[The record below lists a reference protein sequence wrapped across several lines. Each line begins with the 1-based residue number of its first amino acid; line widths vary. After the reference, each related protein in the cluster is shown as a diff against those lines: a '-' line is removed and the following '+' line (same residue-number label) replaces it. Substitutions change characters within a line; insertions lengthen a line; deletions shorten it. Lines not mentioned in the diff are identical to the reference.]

1 MQNIVPVLKI
11 VLPLIVSLGIGYF
24 ARKRDILSP
33 EAIDGM
39 KTFVMKFAL
48 PALLFGVFFTAEYS
62 ASILLFAVTM
72 FVLGFIGL
80 GFGFL
85 IGKPLEKRSPMF
97 KYMTTGWEV
106 GMLGYALYA
115 LLFGAENL
123 RNLATLDFGH
133 VLFIFSGYI
142 AVLYTRIGCTR
153 KESLQALVTNPI
165 PWAMLSGAVLAMLG
179 VSRALTPSGVTDLIK
194 SLCDFIAAP
203 LSCVILIVVGY
214 GIEFS
219 GKNFGTAVIS
229 VLVRTLVCAALCA
242 VALLVF
248 GAFVPLSDAMRWAVI
263 ILFMTPAPYILTVF
277 TNNDQER
284 ADVSMSLSLQTMVTV
299 AAFIVIVIFNR

>member
-1 MQNIVPVLKI
+1 MQSVIPILKV
-11 VLPLIVSLGIGYF
+11 VLPLVVSLGIGFF
-24 ARKRDILSP
+24 ARKREILSP

-39 KTFVMKFAL
+39 KAFVMKFAL
-48 PALLFGVFFTAEYS
+48 PALLFSLFFTAEYS
-62 ASILLFAVTM
+62 ASILVYAVTM
-72 FVLGFIGL
+72 FVLGFAGL
-80 GFGFL
+80 GLGFL

-97 KYMTTGWEV
+97 RYMTTGWEV

-123 RNLATLDFGH
+123 RNMATLDFGH

-142 AVLYTRIGCTR
+142 AVLYSRIGCTK
-153 KESLQALVTNPI
+153 KESLQALLTNPI
-165 PWAMLSGAVLAMLG
+165 PWAMIIGAVLAMLG
-179 VSRALTPSGVTDLIK
+179 VSRALAPSGVTDLIK
-194 SLCDFIAAP
+194 SLCDFVAAP

-219 GKNFGTAVIS
+219 GKNFVTAAIS

-248 GAFVPLSDAMRWAVI
+248 GAFIPLTDEMRWAVI

-277 TNNDQER
+277 TNNEQER
-284 ADVSMSLSLQTMVTV
+284 ADVSMSLSLQTIVTV
-299 AAFIVIVIFNR
+299 LIFIGIAIFKL

>member
-1 MQNIVPVLKI
+1 MQSVIPILKV
-11 VLPLIVSLGIGYF
+11 VLPLVVSLGIGYF

-39 KTFVMKFAL
+39 KLFVMKFAL
-48 PALLFGVFFTAEYS
+48 PALLFGLFFTAEYS
-62 ASILLFAVTM
+62 ASILIYASTM
-72 FVLGFIGL
+72 FVLGFVGL
-80 GFGFL
+80 GIGFL
-85 IGKPLEKRSPMF
+85 VGKPLAKRSPMYR
-97 KYMTTGWEV
+97 YMTTGWEV

-123 RNLATLDFGH
+123 RNMATLDFGH

-142 AVLYTRIGCTR
+142 AVLYARIGCTR
-153 KESLQALVTNPI
+153 KESLQALLTNPI
-165 PWAMLSGAVLAMLG
+165 PWAMISGAALAMLG
-179 VSRALTPSGVTDLIK
+179 VSRALAPSGVTELIK
-194 SLCDFIAAP
+194 SLCDFVAAP

-219 GKNFGTAVIS
+219 GKNFVTAILS

-248 GAFVPLSDAMRWAVI
+248 GAFIPLTDAMRWTVI

-277 TNNDQER
+277 PNNEQER
-284 ADVSMSLSLQTMVTV
+284 ADVSMSLSLQTLVTV
-299 AAFIVIVIFNR
+299 LIFIGIAIFKL

>member
-1 MQNIVPVLKI
+1 MQSVIPILKV
-11 VLPLIVSLGIGYF
+11 VLPLVVSLGIGFF
-24 ARKRDILSP
+24 ARKREILSP

-39 KTFVMKFAL
+39 KAFVMKFAL
-48 PALLFGVFFTAEYS
+48 PALLFSLFFTAEYS
-62 ASILLFAVTM
+62 ASILIYAVTM
-72 FVLGFIGL
+72 FVLGFAGL
-80 GFGFL
+80 GLGFL

-97 KYMTTGWEV
+97 RYMTTGWEV

-123 RNLATLDFGH
+123 RNMATLDFGH

-142 AVLYTRIGCTR
+142 AVLYSRIGCTK
-153 KESLQALVTNPI
+153 KESLQALLTNPI
-165 PWAMLSGAVLAMLG
+165 PWAMIISAALTILG
-179 VSRALTPSGVTDLIK
+179 VSRALAPSGVTDLIK
-194 SLCDFIAAP
+194 SLCDFVAAP

-219 GKNFGTAVIS
+219 GKNFVTAAIS

-248 GAFVPLSDAMRWAVI
+248 GAFIPLTDEMRWAVI

-277 TNNDQER
+277 TNNEQER
-284 ADVSMSLSLQTMVTV
+284 ADVSMSLSLQTIVTV
-299 AAFIVIVIFNR
+299 LIFIGIAIFKL

>member
-1 MQNIVPVLKI
+1 MQNIVSILKI
-11 VLPLIVSLGIGYF
+11 VLPLVVSLGIGFF

-33 EAIDGM
+33 EAIEGM

-48 PALLFGVFFTAEYS
+48 PAMLFGLFFTAEYAPS
-62 ASILLFAVTM
+62 VLLFAVTM
-72 FVLGFIGL
+72 FTLGFVGL
-80 GFGFL
+80 GLGFL
-85 IGKPLEKRSPMF
+85 IGKPLEKRSPMLKF
-97 KYMTTGWEV
+97 MTAGWEV

-123 RNLATLDFGH
+123 RNMAMLDFGH

-153 KESLQALVTNPI
+153 KESMQALVTNPI
-165 PWAMLSGAVLAMLG
+165 PWAMILGAALAISG
-179 VSRALTPSGVTDLIK
+179 VSRALIPSGVTELIK
-194 SLCDFIAAP
+194 SLSDFISAP

-219 GKNFGTAVIS
+219 GKNFATAAFS
-229 VLVRTLVCAALCA
+229 VVLRTLVCGALCA

-248 GAFVPLSDAMRWAVI
+248 GAFVPLSDAMRWAII
-263 ILFMTPAPYILTVF
+263 ILFMTPAPYILTMF
-277 TNNDQER
+277 TTNEQER
-284 ADVSMSLSLQTMVTV
+284 ADVSMSLSLQTIFSVIL
-299 AAFIVIVIFNR
+299 FIGIAIFKQ

>member
-1 MQNIVPVLKI
+1 MQSVIPILKV
-11 VLPLIVSLGIGYF
+11 VLPLVVSLGIGFF
-24 ARKRDILSP
+24 ARKREILSP

-39 KTFVMKFAL
+39 KAFVMKFAL
-48 PALLFGVFFTAEYS
+48 PALLFSLFFTAEYS
-62 ASILLFAVTM
+62 ASILVYAVTM
-72 FVLGFIGL
+72 FVLGFAGL
-80 GFGFL
+80 GLGFL

-97 KYMTTGWEV
+97 RYMTTGWEV

-123 RNLATLDFGH
+123 RNMATLDFGH

-142 AVLYTRIGCTR
+142 AVLYSRIGCTK
-153 KESLQALVTNPI
+153 KESLQALLTNPI
-165 PWAMLSGAVLAMLG
+165 PWAMIIGAALAMLG
-179 VSRALTPSGVTDLIK
+179 VSRALAPSGVTDLIK
-194 SLCDFIAAP
+194 SLCDFVAAP

-219 GKNFGTAVIS
+219 GKNFVTAAIS
-229 VLVRTLVCAALCA
+229 VLVRTLMCGALCA

-248 GAFVPLSDAMRWAVI
+248 GAFIPLTDEMRWAVI

-277 TNNDQER
+277 TNNEQER
-284 ADVSMSLSLQTMVTV
+284 ADVSMSLSLQTIVTV
-299 AAFIVIVIFNR
+299 LIFIGIAIFKL

>member
-1 MQNIVPVLKI
+1 MQSVVPILKV
-11 VLPLIVSLGIGYF
+11 VLPLVVSLGIGFF

-39 KTFVMKFAL
+39 KQFVMKFAL
-48 PALLFGVFFTAEYS
+48 PALLFGLFFTAEYS
-62 ASILLFAVTM
+62 ASILIYAVTM
-72 FVLGFIGL
+72 FVLGFAGL
-80 GFGFL
+80 GIGFL
-85 IGKPLEKRSPMF
+85 VGKPLAKRSPMYR
-97 KYMTTGWEV
+97 YMTTGWEV

-115 LLFGAENL
+115 LLFDAENL
-123 RNLATLDFGH
+123 RNMATLDFGH

-142 AVLYTRIGCTR
+142 AVLYARIGCTR
-153 KESLQALVTNPI
+153 KESLQALLTNPI
-165 PWAMLSGAVLAMLG
+165 PWAMISGAALAMLG
-179 VSRALTPSGVTDLIK
+179 VSRALAPSGVTELIK
-194 SLCDFIAAP
+194 SLCDFVAAP

-219 GKNFGTAVIS
+219 GKNFVTAILS

-248 GAFVPLSDAMRWAVI
+248 GAFIPLTDAMRWAVI

-277 TNNDQER
+277 TNNEQER
-284 ADVSMSLSLQTMVTV
+284 ADVSMSLSLQTLVTV
-299 AAFIVIVIFNR
+299 LIFIGIAIFKL

>member
-1 MQNIVPVLKI
+1 MQSVIPILKV
-11 VLPLIVSLGIGYF
+11 VLPLVVSLGIGFF
-24 ARKRDILSP
+24 ARKREILSP
-33 EAIDGM
+33 DAIDGM
-39 KTFVMKFAL
+39 KAFVMKFAL
-48 PALLFGVFFTAEYS
+48 PALLFSLFFTAEYS
-62 ASILLFAVTM
+62 ASILVYAVTM
-72 FVLGFIGL
+72 FVLGFAGL
-80 GFGFL
+80 GLGFL

-97 KYMTTGWEV
+97 RYMTTGWEV

-123 RNLATLDFGH
+123 RNMATLDFGH

-142 AVLYTRIGCTR
+142 AVLYSRIGCTK
-153 KESLQALVTNPI
+153 KESLQALLTNPI
-165 PWAMLSGAVLAMLG
+165 PWAMIIGAALAMLG
-179 VSRALTPSGVTDLIK
+179 VSRALAPSGVTDLIK
-194 SLCDFIAAP
+194 SLCDFVAAP

-219 GKNFGTAVIS
+219 GKNFVTAAIS

-248 GAFVPLSDAMRWAVI
+248 GAFIPLTDEMRWAVI

-277 TNNDQER
+277 TNNEQER
-284 ADVSMSLSLQTMVTV
+284 ADVSMSLSLQTIVTV
-299 AAFIVIVIFNR
+299 LIFIGIAIFKL

>member
-1 MQNIVPVLKI
+1 MQSVIPILKV
-11 VLPLIVSLGIGYF
+11 VLPLVVSLGIGFF
-24 ARKRDILSP
+24 ARKREILSP

-39 KTFVMKFAL
+39 KAFVMKFAL
-48 PALLFGVFFTAEYS
+48 PALLFSLFFTAEYS
-62 ASILLFAVTM
+62 ASILVYAITM
-72 FVLGFIGL
+72 FVLGFAGL
-80 GFGFL
+80 GLGFL

-97 KYMTTGWEV
+97 RYMTTGWEV
-106 GMLGYALYA
+106 GMLGYALDA

-123 RNLATLDFGH
+123 RNMATLDFGH

-142 AVLYTRIGCTR
+142 AVLYSRIGCTK
-153 KESLQALVTNPI
+153 KESLQALLTNPI
-165 PWAMLSGAVLAMLG
+165 PWAMIIGAALAMLG
-179 VSRALTPSGVTDLIK
+179 VSRALAPSGVTDLIK
-194 SLCDFIAAP
+194 SLCDFVAAP

-219 GKNFGTAVIS
+219 GKNFVTAAIS

-248 GAFVPLSDAMRWAVI
+248 GAFIPLTDEMRWAVI

-277 TNNDQER
+277 TNNEQER
-284 ADVSMSLSLQTMVTV
+284 ADVSMSLSLQTIVTV
-299 AAFIVIVIFNR
+299 LIFIGIAIFKL

>member
-1 MQNIVPVLKI
+1 V
-11 VLPLIVSLGIGYF
+11 
-24 ARKRDILSP
+24 
-33 EAIDGM
+33 
-39 KTFVMKFAL
+39 
-48 PALLFGVFFTAEYS
+48 
-62 ASILLFAVTM
+62 SILVYAITM
-72 FVLGFIGL
+72 FVLGFAGL
-80 GFGFL
+80 GLGFL

-97 KYMTTGWEV
+97 RYMTTGWEV

-123 RNLATLDFGH
+123 RNMATLDFGH

-142 AVLYTRIGCTR
+142 AVLYSRIGCTK
-153 KESLQALVTNPI
+153 KESLQALLTNPI
-165 PWAMLSGAVLAMLG
+165 PWAMIIGAALAMLG
-179 VSRALTPSGVTDLIK
+179 VSRALAPSGVTDLIK
-194 SLCDFIAAP
+194 SLCDFVAAP

-219 GKNFGTAVIS
+219 GKNFVTAAIS

-248 GAFVPLSDAMRWAVI
+248 GAFIPLTDEMRWAVI

-277 TNNDQER
+277 TNNEQER
-284 ADVSMSLSLQTMVTV
+284 ADVSMSLSLQTIVTV
-299 AAFIVIVIFNR
+299 LIFIGIAIFKL

>member
-1 MQNIVPVLKI
+1 MQSIVSILKI
-11 VLPLIVSLGIGYF
+11 VLPLIVSLGIGFF
-24 ARKRDILSP
+24 ARKRSILSP
-33 EAIDGM
+33 EAIEGM
-39 KTFVMKFAL
+39 KAFVMKFAL

-62 ASILLFAVTM
+62 ISILLFAVTM
-72 FVLGFIGL
+72 FVLCFAGL
-80 GFGFL
+80 GVGFL
-85 IGKPLEKRSPMF
+85 FGKPLSKRSPML

-123 RNLATLDFGH
+123 RNMAMLDFGH

-153 KESLQALVTNPI
+153 KESLQALVANPI
-165 PWAMLSGAVLAMLG
+165 PWAMILGAALAISG
-179 VSRALTPSGVTDLIK
+179 VSRALTPSGVTELIK
-194 SLCDFIAAP
+194 SLSDFVSAP

-219 GKNFGTAVIS
+219 GKNFVTAAFS
-229 VLVRTLVCAALCA
+229 VVLRTLVCGALCA

-248 GAFVPLSDAMRWAVI
+248 GAFVPLSDAMRWAII
-263 ILFMTPAPYILTVF
+263 ILFMTPAPYILTIF
-277 TNNDQER
+277 TTNEQER
-284 ADVSMSLSLQTMVTV
+284 ADVSMSLSLQTIFSVLL
-299 AAFIVIVIFNR
+299 FIGIAIFKQ

>member
-72 FVLGFIGL
+72 FALGFAGL
-80 GFGFL
+80 GIGFL

-194 SLCDFIAAP
+194 SLCDFVAAP